1 MSFGWNLV
9 KESIYSGFI
18 FKIIIKFNEKNNNGY
33 NLYEFNNW
41 WNVMYIF
48 WFNNK
53 LIEKIV
59 LIFIMLRLIFF
70 FWIFCFIWSYEFC
83 Y

>member
-18 FKIIIKFNEKNNNGY
+18 FKIIIKFNEKNNNGF

-48 WFNNK
+48 G
-53 LIEKIV
+53 LIIN
-59 LIFIMLRLIFF
+59 
-70 FWIFCFIWSYEFC
+70 W
-83 Y
+83 